1 MTGTGQAEL
10 SREQFIT
17 VMKTEYPQLAKGQ
30 GGNMLQ
36 LLFDSFDTVRRHAL
50 VSYRYAAADVMCL
63 CRGVLQDMSGSIDIE
78 EFSIGIGKLTKGS
91 TSDKLELLFEVY
103 DQDRSGS
110 VTIEELIS
118 FVSKATGEYEEARQ
132 YTEQVIK
139 RLATNNAQGKGEIT
153 ESDFAAAL
161 RRDPGLYVQYCTY
174 LAWCADSWARCG
186 WGHLRL
192 APCLQIR
199 LPCHRSV
206 AAFGTCLRSF
216 AWYLMTLTSTV
227 CYAMKQLQKELR
239 VQFKTLQAAQPK
251 FTMTSLLCSWHSY
264 VDEEIAKDSSAIPA
278 EQQVSLI
285 ELQRWLAKYCK
296 LDRRTWLGAVRLI
309 SNSVGAVNLTWSCSR
324 ACPQIPLWWKCSW
337 STAKTETHR

>member
-36 LLFDSFDTVRRHAL
+36 LLFDSFDTVRQPHAL

-139 RLATNNAQGKGEIT
+139 RLATNNGQGKGEIT

-161 RRDPGLYVQYCTY
+161 RRDPGLYVPTLRGVLIHGLVVVEGIYGLHHACRY
-174 LAWCADSWARCG
+174 DSLATEALP
-186 WGHLRL
+186 HL
-192 APCLQIR
+192 
-199 LPCHRSV
+199 V
-206 AAFGTCLRSF
+206 
-216 AWYLMTLTSTV
+216 
-227 CYAMKQLQKELR
+227 
-239 VQFKTLQAAQPK
+239 
-251 FTMTSLLCSWHSY
+251 
-264 VDEEIAKDSSAIPA
+264 
-278 EQQVSLI
+278 
-285 ELQRWLAKYCK
+285 
-296 LDRRTWLGAVRLI
+296 
-309 SNSVGAVNLTWSCSR
+309 R
-324 ACPQIPLWWKCSW
+324 ACCRSLGTS
-337 STAKTETHR
+337 